1 MHLPRHVA
9 WYLICFAVG
18 SALGLVP
25 IWIVEVLEKTGDSL
39 AATIVGI
46 GREMEWVIVGSA
58 AYSFVGVESVTMLA
72 EIFLRN
78 REEAGRR
85 KGRAEG
91 LMEGRMEGRTEGRA
105 EERQQIASRFAD
117 MSPEER
123 LAEIDRLIEEARKT
137 NGE

>member
-18 SALGLVP
+18 SVLGLVP
-25 IWIVEVLEKTGDSL
+25 IWIVEVFEKTGDSL

-46 GREMEWVIVGSA
+46 GREMEWVIVASA

-91 LMEGRMEGRTEGRA
+91 RTEGRA

-117 MSPEER
+117 MTPEER
-123 LAEIDRLIEEARKT
+123 LAEIDRLIEETRKT

>member
-18 SALGLVP
+18 SVLGLVP

-58 AYSFVGVESVTMLA
+58 AYSFAGVESVTMLA

-85 KGRAEG
+85 KGR
-91 LMEGRMEGRTEGRA
+91 TEGRA

-117 MSPEER
+117 MTPEER
-123 LAEIDRLIEEARKT
+123 LAEIDRLIEETRKT